1 MWDKIIFLGALRLW
15 PFLTFHI
22 LTVKTA
28 KASGLAAEGHLI
40 LQGYLRPNTKP

>member
-1 MWDKIIFLGALRLW
+1 
-15 PFLTFHI
+15 

-40 LQGYLRPNTKP
+40 LQGYLRPNT